1 MMKAWIEEYSSRL
14 ITKVSML
21 FTVMI
26 LMHSIVG
33 YSLDGRRVSILFIA
47 SLMICCLEYV
57 IFGIQG
63 LSRRWKWL
71 LHYIGCFVAYLLIIS
86 VGKGFVSIMEWDVA
100 NWGSC
105 LVLYTI
111 GYVGLSK
118 IYLWQY
124 E

>member
-1 MMKAWIEEYSSRL
+1 MKAWIEEYSSRL

-33 YSLDGRRVSILFIA
+33 YSLDGRRVS
-47 SLMICCLEYV
+47 
-57 IFGIQG
+57 
-63 LSRRWKWL
+63 
-71 LHYIGCFVAYLLIIS
+71 
-86 VGKGFVSIMEWDVA
+86 
-100 NWGSC
+100 C

-124 E
+124 KREVEEFNQKLLAFKRQYRSE